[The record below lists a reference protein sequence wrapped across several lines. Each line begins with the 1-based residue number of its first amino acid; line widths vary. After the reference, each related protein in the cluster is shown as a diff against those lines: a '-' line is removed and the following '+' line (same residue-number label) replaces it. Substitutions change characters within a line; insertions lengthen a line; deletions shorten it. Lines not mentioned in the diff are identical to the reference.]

1 MIAIALADQNELIA
15 FTRENNVQQLD
26 LLITKLRDESHI
38 PKAVLMAS
46 TRDEEDKTLI
56 HIAIDHNAQDVLGYC
71 LFQTRF
77 LEEEP
82 TILHQLINNADVR
95 GMTALHA
102 AAANG
107 DYYAVHDL
115 LKRGANL
122 HLADHSGRNILHH
135 ALCGRS
141 FVLIEELLCGDVFG
155 DLFKPRSS
163 GEDGEGVSMDVDSG
177 SGSGSTATASK
188 SCKVVETLLLAAA
201 AEGHR
206 DVVAYLLDHC
216 ADHEDEEEINYA
228 FARELALSN
237 GHDDVVQ
244 VFDRAQEGAF

>member
-1 MIAIALADQNELIA
+1 
-15 FTRENNVQQLD
+15 
-26 LLITKLRDESHI
+26 
-38 PKAVLMAS
+38 
-46 TRDEEDKTLI
+46 
-56 HIAIDHNAQDVLGYC
+56 
-71 LFQTRF
+71 
-77 LEEEP
+77 
-82 TILHQLINNADVR
+82 
-95 GMTALHA
+95 MTALHA

-163 GEDGEGVSMDVDSG
+163 GEDEVEGSMDVD
-177 SGSGSTATASK
+177 SGSTATASK

-206 DVVAYLLDHC
+206 DVVTYLLDHC
-216 ADHEDEEEINYA
+216 ADHEDEEDINYA